1 MVSKNLLF
9 GTAVNTGM
17 TGYSLSQSG
26 GDAEAIAGDL
36 VGFSGNLGIDILEEK
51 AVDSVQKNVK
61 LNAKFNNAVSNVK
74 AKLNIKP
81 KPPKGIKVAES
92 KPLTA
97 SMKQLGGN
105 VIKKLGEKLTQK
117 AAQQV
122 GSKLASRLA
131 MKVGTQVASFG
142 AKLGAT
148 ATGTLTA
155 GAAAAPATGGL
166 SMVVAAAIMVL
177 QIGMAVFDML
187 FDPWKN
193 YFNKDLDEL
202 KDSLDDGL
210 RSAMKET
217 GANWPLEIKPA
228 FFLSDEDVALYQ
240 ELVQQY
246 YDDRGIIHKEVAKA
260 EEENILALQQV
271 RRTRK
276 LYTVDEDGNVNSSQP
291 IFQAVALNSSTQ
303 QNMALLIATA
313 AAIKKGYTSEEYKQT
328 YTPRFTELIEYERPW
343 YHSIVQYIKSQW
355 ISLIISTVCISL
367 ICSSIIAIIN
377 SNSS

>member
-9 GTAVNTGM
+9 GTAINTGM

-26 GDAEAIAGDL
+26 GDAKAIAGDL
-36 VGFSGNLGIDILEEK
+36 VGFSGNMGIDILEEK
-51 AVDSVQKNVK
+51 AVDSVKKNVK
-61 LNAKFNNAVSNVK
+61 LNTKFNNAVSNVK

-81 KPPKGIKVAES
+81 KPPNPP
-92 KPLTA
+92 KPPTQSLTA
-97 SMKQLGGN
+97 SMKKFGGN
-105 VIKKLGEKLTQK
+105 VIKNLGEKLTQK

-148 ATGTLTA
+148 ATGTMTA
-155 GAAAAPATGGL
+155 AAAAAPATGGL

-193 YFNKDLDEL
+193 YYNKDLDEL

-210 RSAMKET
+210 RDAFKEN
-217 GANWPLEIKPA
+217 GANWPIEIKPA
-228 FFLSDEDVALYQ
+228 FFISDEDVALYQ

-246 YDDRGIIHKEVAKA
+246 YDDRGIISKEIATA
-260 EEENILALQQV
+260 EEQRILALQQV

-276 LYTVDEDGNVNSSQP
+276 LYTVDEEGNVNSSQP

-303 QNMALLIATA
+303 QNMALLIASA
-313 AAIKKGYTSEEYKQT
+313 AAIKKGYTSEEYRQT
-328 YTPRFTELIEYERPW
+328 YSPRVTELIEYERPW

-355 ISLIISTVCISL
+355 ISLIISTVCFSL
-367 ICSSIIAIIN
+367 ICSSIIAIIK